1 MCAAI
6 CVCRRQEDENMSEV
20 LSIRRQGDVAL
31 LTLHRPAARNA
42 LNAKL
47 AQAICDAIP
56 RCRDAGA
63 IVITGADPAFCAGL
77 DLRDLGVEHLSDLP
91 RAFDAVRASEVPT
104 IAAVNGPAVTGGF
117 ELALACDFVI
127 GSEHATFADT
137 HVRVGVF
144 PGPVLVELPRRIGM
158 ARAREMSL
166 TGNFV
171 NAKRA
176 LEFGILNQVVP
187 HQELIP
193 TALELASDIADQDQ
207 ELIAHIRRAWDATAD
222 LPYGDAMATRKEHAL
237 ASGSGRRRGQD
248 IAARREQVVRRAKK
262 QRR

>member
-77 DLRDLGVEHLSDLP
+77 DLRDLGVEHLL
-91 RAFDAVRASEVPT
+91 
-104 IAAVNGPAVTGGF
+104 
-117 ELALACDFVI
+117 
-127 GSEHATFADT
+127 
-137 HVRVGVF
+137 
-144 PGPVLVELPRRIGM
+144 
-158 ARAREMSL
+158 SL
-166 TGNFV
+166 
-171 NAKRA
+171 
-176 LEFGILNQVVP
+176 I
-187 HQELIP
+187 
-193 TALELASDIADQDQ
+193 
-207 ELIAHIRRAWDATAD
+207 HI
-222 LPYGDAMATRKEHAL
+222 
-237 ASGSGRRRGQD
+237 
-248 IAARREQVVRRAKK
+248 
-262 QRR
+262 